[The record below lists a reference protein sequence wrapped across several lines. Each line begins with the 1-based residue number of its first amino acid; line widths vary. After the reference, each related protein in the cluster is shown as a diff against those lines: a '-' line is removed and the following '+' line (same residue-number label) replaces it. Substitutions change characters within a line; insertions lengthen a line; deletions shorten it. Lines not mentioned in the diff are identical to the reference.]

1 MTIYAIFYVFGA
13 VLYLA
18 AAYGIYKSFQD
29 ETPSNTFWIR
39 PVISAGL
46 MIQAFLIYEAL
57 FTHGT
62 PHFGMALALSI
73 TLFTCTFIL
82 LVETLLTKISATLI
96 FVLPL
101 SAASM
106 LLPVLLPGSPLGP
119 ETASIS
125 FRMHLLLA
133 ILAYSLMTMAL
144 VQALLLAAAHNQL
157 HRKLLDEEQP
167 EGKVSF
173 FERMPSVIEMEKI
186 LFRLIWAG
194 FIVLS
199 VAIVFG
205 FFFTQEQFGQM
216 LRFDHK
222 TVVTIISWAIFGIL
236 LLGHHFLGWRGKF
249 AARWTVIGF
258 TLLMV
263 AYIGIRF
270 VQEVIQ

>member
-216 LRFDHK
+216 IRFDHK

>member
-194 FIVLS
+194 FIILS

-216 LRFDHK
+216 IRFDHK